1 MASAG
6 GDRLAG
12 SRSGRLLVVGTPIGN
27 LGDLSPRA
35 TAALRDS
42 DLVVAEDTRVAARL
56 LSSLGLRRPTISF
69 NDHNANARLPVLV
82 GRLAEGQT
90 LALTTDAGMPAVSD
104 PGARL
109 VAAARDAGARIEVVP
124 GPSAESAA
132 FAVSGVEASGFLFA
146 GFLPARPASARRAS
160 LERSLDAGRLAGVP
174 LVLFE
179 STHRIRPLLRELT
192 EVVPSSRVV
201 VCRELT
207 KLHEQIVAGTPS
219 EADAQLVDVRG
230 EFVVVVDVRADGA
243 AEPRPA
249 AGEFDLAALV
259 TAGRQTGIGDR
270 TLVELLRAMG
280 VSRRDAYRLVHGC
293 VD

>member
-1 MASAG
+1 MASAS

-69 NDHNANARLPVLV
+69 NDHNANARLPVLL

-109 VAAARDAGARIEVVP
+109 VAAAQDAGARIEVVP

-132 FAVSGVEASGFLFA
+132 FAVSGLEASGFLFA
-146 GFLPARPASARRAS
+146 GFLPARPASARRAA
-160 LERSLDAGRLAGVP
+160 LERALDAGRLAGVP

-179 STHRIRPLLRELT
+179 STHRIRSLLRELAD
-192 EVVPSSRVV
+192 VVPTSRVV

-207 KLHEQIVAGTPS
+207 KLHEQVVTGTPS
-219 EADAQLVDVRG
+219 EAEGQIADVRG
-230 EFVVVVDVRADGA
+230 EFVVVVDARTDGA
-243 AEPRPA
+243 DQRPP
-249 AGEFDLAALV
+249 AGEFDLAAVV
-259 TAGRQTGIGDR
+259 TAGRRSAIGDR

-280 VSRRDAYRLVHGC
+280 VSRREAYRLVHGG